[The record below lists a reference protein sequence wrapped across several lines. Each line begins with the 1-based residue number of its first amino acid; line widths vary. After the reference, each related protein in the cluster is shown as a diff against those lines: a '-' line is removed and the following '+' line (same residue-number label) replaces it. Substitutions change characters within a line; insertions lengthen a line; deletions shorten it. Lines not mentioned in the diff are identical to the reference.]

1 MVQSIEGENWKG
13 DDEGS
18 VFVVWYMMARVK
30 MMGDW
35 NKERVRICG
44 GLYIV
49 GLGCYPTDHNKQQ
62 TLRKQMFY
70 LRA

>member
-35 NKERVRICG
+35 NKERVRVCG

-49 GLGCYPTDHNKQQ
+49 GWGLPPRNNKQKN
-62 TLRKQMFY
+62 KQ
-70 LRA
+70 LPEAKCVT